1 MAYAPDWVPSCT
13 RTNESHKGESAEE
26 QYDVIVVGAGWA
38 GIGAAIGAK
47 RAAPS
52 VRVLVLESES
62 CLGGASTHRGVLA
75 LCGLYTCDGLQKKAV
90 VGVWDELH
98 GKLLARRVVSKEP
111 VSHRGTF
118 W

>member
-13 RTNESHKGESAEE
+13 RTNELHKGESAEE
-26 QYDVIVVGAGWA
+26 QYDVIVVGA
-38 GIGAAIGAK
+38 K

-52 VRVLVLESES
+52 ARVLVLESES